1 MGWWECLLSIVG
13 AFSVIANLQTSRRF
27 ASSSTVDC
35 GCGSLAAQNHL
46 VTLETRLVRV
56 SSPGSWVF
64 APARNS
70 RLQAV
75 DTHYPPPSQPASC
88 ANFTD
93 VLISFHKSR
102 PQIKMPFVCKLSVE
116 ILFACSHTSILYV
129 AMSCPEPSSWGS
141 GFSVPDE
148 NSWKLQ
154 LFKSFAWKLIFILEL
169 MDNFHKLTGFRIFN

>member
-1 MGWWECLLSIVG
+1 MSIVH
-13 AFSVIANLQTSRRF
+13 SVIANLQTSRRF

-116 ILFACSHTSILYV
+116 ILFACSHTSMLQWAALSRAAEAWV
-129 AMSCPEPSSWGS
+129 QCSW
-141 GFSVPDE
+141 
-148 NSWKLQ
+148 WKLVKTSTFQ
-154 LFKSFAWKLIFILEL
+154 VICLKI
-169 MDNFHKLTGFRIFN
+169 NFHSWTNGQLS

>member
-1 MGWWECLLSIVG
+1 MVWVCLLSIVG
-13 AFSVIANLQTSRRF
+13 SFSVIASLQTSRRF

-46 VTLETRLVRV
+46 VTLETLLILRRLL
-56 SSPGSWVF
+56 PWLSWVF
-64 APARNS
+64 AQARNS

-116 ILFACSHTSILYV
+116 ILFACSHTFMLQWAALSRAAEAWV
-129 AMSCPEPSSWGS
+129 QCSW
-141 GFSVPDE
+141 
-148 NSWKLQ
+148 WKLVKTSTFQ
-154 LFKSFAWKLIFILEL
+154 VICLKI
-169 MDNFHKLTGFRIFN
+169 NFHSWTNGQLS

>member
-1 MGWWECLLSIVG
+1 MCYLCDCEPSNFAKVRFQLYCGLWVWVISCTESPRHVRNPPIAGLL
-13 AFSVIANLQTSRRF
+13 
-27 ASSSTVDC
+27 
-35 GCGSLAAQNHL
+35 
-46 VTLETRLVRV
+46 
-56 SSPGSWVF
+56 PGSWVF
-64 APARNS
+64 AQARNS